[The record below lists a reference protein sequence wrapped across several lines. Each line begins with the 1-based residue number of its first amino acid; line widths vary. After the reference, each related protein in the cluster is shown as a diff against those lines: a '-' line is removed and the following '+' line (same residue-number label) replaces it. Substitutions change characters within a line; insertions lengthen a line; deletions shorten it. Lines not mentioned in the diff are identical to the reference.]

1 MGQYGSCDL
10 LRVFANSTARPLRM
24 SECTG
29 FSLGCFLCSM
39 MLSLDAHKQVFKIFT
54 LIKLII

>member
-1 MGQYGSCDL
+1 MQG
-10 LRVFANSTARPLRM
+10 LRLVKCCELKDTRPLRM
-24 SECTG
+24 SECNH
-29 FSLGCFLCSM
+29 FNSSLGCFLCSM